1 MCNDLTKDVI
11 VHKELLKDSESKR
24 EQLQIHITSTSMKVK
39 SDAADNRQ
47 SQEQVIAEN
56 ESLRFEI
63 QQLKAYHSK
72 REQEWLHQLEDT
84 NIAHKNKVDTLTREN
99 TDTFN
104 SLNRETQSKIER
116 LQREQ
121 HDKLTQVT

>member
-1 MCNDLTKDVI
+1 M
-11 VHKELLKDSESKR
+11 HKELLKDSESKR
-24 EQLQIHITSTSMKVK
+24 EQLQIHITSTSIKVNH
-39 SDAADNRQ
+39 DASENRQ
-47 SQEQVIAEN
+47 SQDHVIAEN

-63 QQLKAYHSK
+63 QQLKTYHSK

-99 TDTFN
+99 TDAFSN
-104 SLNRETQSKIER
+104 LNNETQSKIER

>member
-1 MCNDLTKDVI
+1 VCNDLTKDVI

-24 EQLQIHITSTSMKVK
+24 EQLQIHITNTAHKVK
-39 SDAADNRQ
+39 SDASENRQ
-47 SQEQVIAEN
+47 SQDQIIAEN

-84 NIAHKNKVDTLTREN
+84 NIAHKNKVDSMTREN
-99 TDTFN
+99 TENFN
-104 SLNRETQSKIER
+104 NLNSETQSKIER

>member
-24 EQLQIHITSTSMKVK
+24 EQLQIHITNTAHKVK
-39 SDAADNRQ
+39 SDASENRQ
-47 SQEQVIAEN
+47 SQDQIIAEN

-84 NIAHKNKVDTLTREN
+84 NIAHKNKVDSMTR
-99 TDTFN
+99 
-104 SLNRETQSKIER
+104 
-116 LQREQ
+116 
-121 HDKLTQVT
+121 

>member
-24 EQLQIHITSTSMKVK
+24 EQLQIHITNTAHKVK
-39 SDAADNRQ
+39 SDASENRQ
-47 SQEQVIAEN
+47 SQDQIIAEN

-84 NIAHKNKVDTLTREN
+84 NIAHKNKVDSMTREN
-99 TDTFN
+99 TENFN
-104 SLNRETQSKIER
+104 NLNSETQTKIER

>member
-24 EQLQIHITSTSMKVK
+24 EQLQIHITNTAHKVK
-39 SDAADNRQ
+39 SDASENRQ
-47 SQEQVIAEN
+47 SQDQIIAEN

-84 NIAHKNKVDTLTREN
+84 NIAHKNKVDSMTREN
-99 TDTFN
+99 TENFN
-104 SLNRETQSKIER
+104 NLNSETQSKIER

>member
-1 MCNDLTKDVI
+1 M
-11 VHKELLKDSESKR
+11 
-24 EQLQIHITSTSMKVK
+24 K

-72 REQEWLHQLEDT
+72 REQEWLHQQEDT

-99 TDTFN
+99 TQAFN
-104 SLNRETQSKIER
+104 NLNSETQSKIER

-121 HDKLTQVT
+121 HDKLTQVTKEKDERVAALT

>member
-1 MCNDLTKDVI
+1 M
-11 VHKELLKDSESKR
+11 HKELLKDSESKR
-24 EQLQIHITSTSMKVK
+24 EQLQIHITNTAHKVK
-39 SDAADNRQ
+39 SDASENRQ
-47 SQEQVIAEN
+47 SQDQIIAEN

-72 REQEWLHQLEDT
+72 CEQEWLHQLEDT
-84 NIAHKNKVDTLTREN
+84 NIAHKNKVDSMTREN
-99 TDTFN
+99 TENFN
-104 SLNRETQSKIER
+104 NLNSETQSKIER